1 MIQVINRALDIL
13 EFLAV
18 EPERQKTLGEIAEK
32 LNLNAATCANII
44 KTLVERKYVDKLE
57 KKKGYCL
64 GAKAYGLTGN
74 ESYKKDVTEAAK
86 EELTALTKKIKEN
99 SLLAVL
105 ENDMRRVLVRVM
117 SEHPIQASTAPEKRA
132 YDSASGRSLI
142 AMLPDAELHRF
153 VKQYGLPKKGEWE
166 GVKDERS
173 LNEQIGHIRENG
185 YATQLT
191 KEKIVGLAVPV
202 YKGEKVI
209 ASLSIY
215 LPQFRYSKS
224 DKTELVALMKQASK
238 RITRKLK

>member
-1 MIQVINRALDIL
+1 DIL
-13 EFLAV
+13 EFLAD
-18 EPERQKTLGEIAEK
+18 EPDKQRTLGEIAAK
-32 LNLNAATCANII
+32 VNLNAATCANII
-44 KTLVERKYVDKLE
+44 KTLVERKYIDKLD

-64 GAKAYGLTGN
+64 GSKAYGLTGN

-86 EELTALTKKIKEN
+86 EELQPLTKKIKEN

-132 YDSASGRSLI
+132 YDSASGRCLV

-166 GVKDERS
+166 GVKDEKS
-173 LNEQIGHIRENG
+173 LMEQIGHIRESG

-202 YKGEKVI
+202 LKGEKVV

-215 LPQFRYSKS
+215 MPQFRYNKS
-224 DKTELVALMKQASK
+224 DKLELVNLMNQASRK
-238 RITRKLK
+238 ITKKLK